1 MYLSLCLWQEETF
14 KWGKKITLNEGSN
27 FTPKASLT
35 SGRNDRELKKCE
47 LSVKK
52 ILRIIIWVQDV
63 SSHRTSQ
70 EVRRTLIIKPLR
82 KWQSALIVFSA
93 SLLLPRHAVKY
104 ERSEA
109 EDANSSGSCT
119 EFRTDYSLT
128 EHTEFFLKELKKF
141 IIVYLFIFHL
151 LCLFFY
157 LLDFHSGFKFTS
169 LCVEVYFIFYFLSI
183 PYF

>member
-14 KWGKKITLNEGSN
+14 KWDKKITLNEGSN

-52 ILRIIIWVQDV
+52 SSRREKNLRIIIWVQDV

-70 EVRRTLIIKPLR
+70 EVRRTFIIKPLR

-128 EHTEFFLKELKKF
+128 EPTEFF
-141 IIVYLFIFHL
+141 
-151 LCLFFY
+151 
-157 LLDFHSGFKFTS
+157 
-169 LCVEVYFIFYFLSI
+169 
-183 PYF
+183 